1 MKKENIH
8 STRENWLRAAT
19 DELRPY
25 FDKLGYSLPRNIR
38 FAISFTSTGKR
49 GRIPIECWHPAL
61 SADQHFEIIIRID
74 LSDPLEVLE
83 HLVAVLVHTLLPAA
97 ARRGKEYKAIALR
110 IGLEGPMRHA
120 TPTPI
125 MRERLQTIV
134 GNLGP
139 LPHATLHYASSP
151 NAPKKQTARM
161 LKAACG
167 AACGY
172 TIRLAEK
179 WARAGLPLCPIDKE
193 HGPLMCDMPDE
204 GEKAEDQSGTKD
216 E

>member
-8 STRENWLRAAT
+8 STRESWLRAAT

-25 FDKLGYSLPRNIR
+25 FDKFGYALPPNIR

-83 HLVAVLVHTLLPAA
+83 HLVAVLVHTLLPAEA
-97 ARRGKEYKAIALR
+97 KRGKEYKAIALR
-110 IGLEGPMRHA
+110 IGLEGPMRYA

-125 MRERLQTIV
+125 LRERLQIIV
-134 GNLGP
+134 DNLGP

-161 LKAACG
+161 LKAACS

-179 WARAGLPLCPIDKE
+179 WARAGLPLCPIDMT
-193 HGPLMCDMPDE
+193 HGLLMCDMPE
-204 GEKAEDQSGTKD
+204 GNEETVEQSGAK
-216 E
+216 EE